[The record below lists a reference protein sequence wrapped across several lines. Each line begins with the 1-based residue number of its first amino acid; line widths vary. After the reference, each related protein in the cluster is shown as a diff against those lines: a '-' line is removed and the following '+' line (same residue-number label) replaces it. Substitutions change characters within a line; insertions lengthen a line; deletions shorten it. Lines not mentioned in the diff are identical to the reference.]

1 MKFAAITCFL
11 TSMGL
16 ENAFLRSMDLSFWSV
31 NLCSFIAT
39 ASKNHVE
46 MSLGRP
52 SLELIKESARLGLAL
67 DWKNAWKKTERIE
80 RIVHGCTR
88 WNTGK
93 TWQWAVPGGRRETL
107 EGHRPGRCPTGD
119 MTLHAMAETKTVEV
133 LCLLCFDMFRHN
145 HNIITTSFTATWQSW
160 QSWQTL
166 ETYWNPNMST
176 CIFAWSHF
184 FGALGTLGVVA
195 LWNFKDL
202 PHIQND
208 LCLKKHRYW
217 RYLTI
222 LIQFPSVSQSLK
234 FLTLHGLHTSYSGNR
249 SALRTLRGDHFREF
263 QDGWLGTSDRHSG
276 VEWPRDEKI
285 TNENRMMNAWWTHD
299 ECMESSWKSG
309 EARQGGPCWRAA
321 TRWSFCR
328 FLSTI
333 SIYDLCS
340 DSIPFANSASIWEIL
355 GT

>member
-67 DWKNAWKKTERIE
+67 DWKNVWKKTERI
-80 RIVHGCTR
+80 VHELFTD
-88 WNTGK
+88 
-93 TWQWAVPGGRRETL
+93 APGGTL
-107 EGHRPGRCPTGD
+107 GKLGSGQCQEV
-119 MTLHAMAETKTVEV
+119 AEKLLKDIVPAGAPQEIWRNENSRAV

-285 TNENRMMNAWWTHD
+285 TKEKTAWWMHDERMMNV
-299 ECMESSWKSG
+299 WKVVEKVG
-309 EARQGGPCWRAA
+309 KLGKVGHVGGRPQGDHFAD
-321 TRWSFCR
+321 SFR
-328 FLSTI
+328 
-333 SIYDLCS
+333 
-340 DSIPFANSASIWEIL
+340 PFR
-355 GT
+355 